1 MLDYLLILSGILLL
15 LFGGDW
21 LVKASIDIALRA
33 KISLLVV
40 GLTVV
45 SFATSAPEL
54 LVSLNA
60 ALNGH
65 MDISFGNVVGSNI
78 ANIALILG
86 LTAMVFPVRVSER
99 TMRVDWGIMMIV
111 TILLLAFLMGGG
123 LVFWQALIL
132 VIILIAYNVFQI
144 RSSRKQLKA
153 AAPEDDQNLLK
164 LWQMIGYL
172 AIGVAALKFGSEFLV
187 KGAVNLATTWGISE
201 RVIAVTIVSI
211 GTSLPE
217 LAASL
222 MASFK
227 GKQDLSI
234 GNLIGS
240 NIFNILAV
248 LGITGLV
255 VELPLKSSALLSY
268 DFPWL
273 ILISLIIFPLM
284 RYFTRGTITRWQG
297 FLMFSLYM
305 VYILGV
311 FFT

>member
-111 TILLLAFLMGGG
+111 PILLLAFLMGGG